1 MINQSLADDLKSLGL
16 WDTTMIHDLKYYN
29 GSVKNISRV
38 PDDIKKLYAT
48 AFEVDAKW
56 LIDAASRRQKWI
68 DQAQSLNLYID
79 VLNNKV
85 NDIHNT
91 IVYNNV
97 NDNNVDINKH
107 ITLSDERSE

>member
-1 MINQSLADDLKSLGL
+1 MNKEPNV
-16 WDTTMIHDLKYYN
+16 Y
-29 GSVKNISRV
+29 R
-38 PDDIKKLYAT
+38 DIKINELDKRIEM
-48 AFEVDAKW
+48 FESK
-56 LIDAASRRQKWI
+56 IKT
-68 DQAQSLNLYID
+68 LNLYID